1 MTLSAPRSRRW
12 HKSTFSG
19 GDGDVNCVEVGYW
32 RKSSFSGGSGDGQCV
47 EVALGMDDVAV
58 RDSKSAGGD
67 VLDFPSGAWHSFV
80 GVLAGR

>member
-47 EVALGMDDVAV
+47 EVALGRDDVAV
-58 RDSKSAGGD
+58 RDSKSGVE
-67 VLDFPSGAWHSFV
+67 VLDFPSGAWLSFLQV
-80 GVLAGR
+80 VAG